1 MHERVISLL
10 AGRAAVELKFG
21 RVDVGAS
28 ADLERAM
35 TIVERFVTNYGVSG
49 FDQLRFCSRP
59 LTSEMQDDRVL
70 VERNAMLSRCYEEAK
85 AVLRKNW
92 AFVEKLAA
100 ALVEHNTLV
109 YEDIIALHGEDETKA
124 A

>member
-1 MHERVISLL
+1 
-10 AGRAAVELKFG
+10 
-21 RVDVGAS
+21 
-28 ADLERAM
+28 
-35 TIVERFVTNYGVSG
+35 
-49 FDQLRFCSRP
+49 
-59 LTSEMQDDRVL
+59 MQDDRIL

-100 ALVEHNTLV
+100 ALVERNTLV
-109 YEDIIALHGEDETKA
+109 YEDIIALRETAEGEKA